1 MPSKKI
7 IKIKLDEQNKA
18 KKKFDINCTLSDAR
32 IELKKVI
39 NTQFLFLDN
48 EKFVIDKEL
57 ESEQKICNI

>member
-32 IELKKVI
+32 IELKNVI

-48 EKFVIDKEL
+48 
-57 ESEQKICNI
+57 